1 MHLEGFGVSLTLAQH
16 EGDHQGDEEQDTGTG
31 QGNPDEDV
39 TEGIQISQSFPCRN
53 REQGMSARFVASVS
67 GSSGVTICLGTRGRI
82 CGQKISKSSPSPQGS
97 TLPPHVPGVPR
108 HAHAFYVIFSLS

>member
-53 REQGMSARFVASVS
+53 RE
-67 GSSGVTICLGTRGRI
+67 
-82 CGQKISKSSPSPQGS
+82 
-97 TLPPHVPGVPR
+97 
-108 HAHAFYVIFSLS
+108 

>member
-1 MHLEGFGVSLTLAQH
+1 MSPKASPEGQGCGLRAQVHLEGFGVSLTLAQH

-53 REQGMSARFVASVS
+53 RE
-67 GSSGVTICLGTRGRI
+67 
-82 CGQKISKSSPSPQGS
+82 
-97 TLPPHVPGVPR
+97 
-108 HAHAFYVIFSLS
+108 